1 LLPVL
6 GGRTGGLLRGWRR
19 LNIVAGNFGESPMQ
33 ALSELIGGILALGA
47 ALSGN
52 EDPRRGHSG
61 ETGQPEKLPAHAHS
75 RVG

>member
-6 GGRTGGLLRGWRR
+6 GARTGGLLGGLRR
-19 LNIVAGNFGESPMQ
+19 RKIVAGNLGESAMQ
-33 ALSELIGGILALGA
+33 ALSQLIGGILALGA

-61 ETGQPEKLPAHAHS
+61 EAG
-75 RVG
+75 

>member
-1 LLPVL
+1 
-6 GGRTGGLLRGWRR
+6 
-19 LNIVAGNFGESPMQ
+19 MQ